1 LQPQAI
7 SGSVSRMPDFTRRS
21 LLLLTPLSLRPFS
34 GLRVLDSSSSSQ
46 RSFPFQDRDL
56 VREVVG
62 ASHGSLAR
70 VKELVTAMPAL
81 ARASWDWGFG
91 DHEAAIDAASH
102 MGNRPIAE
110 FLIANGA
117 RPTIFTMA
125 MLGRLDVVKGMVD
138 ALPGVQQTRGPHGI
152 TLLAHAK
159 VGGAEAAGVVSYLEQ
174 LGDADPRYPNLPLS
188 ESELAALTGDYAIEN
203 GSLKFKGQ
211 QYTLAGSFTWDET
224 TGIASSLVMTMQL
237 GGRNDPVTWKNDGN
251 LTFAF
256 KAGNVSNLTGNITS
270 GGNVYKIDISF
281 TPSDIRKRES
291 PGTITSTL
299 TPVKGGASVKD
310 TGSGTLGI
318 FSTFDGSMDTDVTPV
333 PEPATLL
340 LFASGA
346 LTLAGLHRTGSRAQ
360 N

>member
-203 GSLKFKGQ
+203 GSLKLRVGKNARGDFSISAPDVMIDRALFHQGGFVFNP
-211 QYTLAGSFTWDET
+211 AGAEAVRIVFERGGDQVV
-224 TGIASSLVMTMQL
+224 SLKLQDGDMS
-237 GGRNDPVTWKNDGN
+237 VTAHRIK
-251 LTFAF
+251 
-256 KAGNVSNLTGNITS
+256 
-270 GGNVYKIDISF
+270 
-281 TPSDIRKRES
+281 TPW
-291 PGTITSTL
+291 
-299 TPVKGGASVKD
+299 
-310 TGSGTLGI
+310 
-318 FSTFDGSMDTDVTPV
+318 V
-333 PEPATLL
+333 PH
-340 LFASGA
+340 GV
-346 LTLAGLHRTGSRAQ
+346 
-360 N
+360 